1 MPAHEP
7 AAQTPDP
14 FVVVPAA
21 AHDLPQIPQF
31 LGELVRSTQLPEPG
45 PASVAEVAP
54 ASAVAHGVS
63 PAAHAA
69 TQPVGAHNPVGAAH
83 WILHAV
89 HVAGLLRSASQPLA
103 GLVSQSAHPGSH
115 AATVHPCAP
124 QAGPAW
130 AKAHAWH
137 EGAPHP

>member
-1 MPAHEP
+1 LA
-7 AAQTPDP
+7 
-14 FVVVPAA
+14 
-21 AHDLPQIPQF
+21 
-31 LGELVRSTQLPEPG
+31 ELVRSAQLPEPG
-45 PASVAEVAP
+45 PASAAEAAP

-83 WILHAV
+83 WMLHAV

-115 AATVHPCAP
+115 AATVHPWAP
-124 QAGPAW
+124 QAVPAW